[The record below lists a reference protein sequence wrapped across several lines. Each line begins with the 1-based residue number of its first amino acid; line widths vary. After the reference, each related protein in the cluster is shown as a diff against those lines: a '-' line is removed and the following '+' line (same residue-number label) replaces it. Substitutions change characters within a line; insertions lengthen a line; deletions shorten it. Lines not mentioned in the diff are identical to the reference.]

1 MRQTHL
7 HIALGILL
15 WIVFGYYWYVVVQQP
30 LTPHTRVA
38 LVAVGSIVGGIVIF
52 LYLWVLHNMR
62 IARIKARRRNRPGAV
77 LPPTADFL
85 GRTFI
90 ATSDEELRRASY
102 IEVHVVETEDDT
114 GLTSEH
120 KIFRVADQSPR

>member
-15 WIVFGYYWYVVVQQP
+15 WIVFGYYWHLVVRQP
-30 LTPHTRVA
+30 LSPHTRVA

-62 IARIKARRRNRPGAV
+62 IARSKGRRKNRPDAA
-77 LPPTADFL
+77 LPPVVDFL

-90 ATSDEELRRASY
+90 ATSDEELRRAPY

-114 GLTSEH
+114 GLTAEH
-120 KIFRVADQSPR
+120 KLFRVADVIPG

>member
-1 MRQTHL
+1 VRQTHL

-15 WIVFGYYWYVVVQQP
+15 WIVFGYYWTIVVQQP

-38 LVAVGSIVGGIVIF
+38 LAAVGSIVGGIVVF
-52 LYLWVLHNMR
+52 LYLWVLHNMH
-62 IARIKARRRNRPGAV
+62 IARRKRRKSRPDAV
-77 LPPTADFL
+77 LPPLADFL

-114 GLTSEH
+114 GLTAEH
-120 KIFRVADQSPR
+120 KIFRVADQQMG

>member
-1 MRQTHL
+1 MRQTYL

-15 WIVFGYYWYVVVQQP
+15 WIVFGYYWTIVVRQP
-30 LTPHTRVA
+30 LSPHTRVA
-38 LVAVGSIVGGIVIF
+38 LVAVGSIVGGTVIF

-62 IARIKARRRNRPGAV
+62 IARRKRRKSRPNTAF
-77 LPPTADFL
+77 PPVADFL

-90 ATSDEELRRASY
+90 ATSDEELRRAPY

-114 GLTSEH
+114 GLTAEH
-120 KIFRVADQSPR
+120 KIFRVADQLPG